1 MEMKEGYVYHI
12 KDSYFDI
19 VKDKNLM
26 INHEGNATRPNY
38 FCMRI
43 NGDDFLWFIPMSSKI
58 YKYKEI
64 IKNKERKYGICDTII
79 IGNYRGREQAFLIQN
94 MFPITKKYIDHID
107 TVQGKAIQV
116 PSAVRK
122 ILVNKVKKIFKL
134 KQQRY

>member
-94 MFPITKKYIDHID
+94 MFPITNKYIDHID